1 MREYFPRADLEV
13 IREAYLFAESAHS
26 GQPRASGEPY
36 INPSVAVAAT
46 LVDLHLDAVTVAAA
60 LLHDVAE
67 DTGVTLDD
75 VRERFGQELV
85 ALVDGVTKLGRIE
98 WMSREERQAESL
110 RKMFLA
116 MASDI
121 RIVLIKLA
129 DRLHNMRT
137 IEFLPE
143 WKQRRTSQETMDI
156 YAPLAQRLGIG
167 TLQRELEDVA
177 FRILSPEAY
186 AEVKSQ
192 LPGAGAAR

>member
-26 GQPRASGEPY
+26 GQTRASGEPY
-36 INPSVAVAAT
+36 INHSVAVAAT
-46 LVDLHLDAVTVAAA
+46 LVDLRLDPGTIAAA

-67 DTGVTLDD
+67 DTGVTLAD
-75 VRERFGQELV
+75 VGERFGQELA
-85 ALVDGVTKLGRIE
+85 ALVDGVTKLGRAGGIC
-98 WMSREERQAESL
+98 REERQPGGL
-110 RKMFLA
+110 REIVLA

-156 YAPLAQRLGIG
+156 YAPLAQRLGGG
-167 TLQRELEDVA
+167 TPPRRLEDVA

-192 LPGAGAAR
+192 